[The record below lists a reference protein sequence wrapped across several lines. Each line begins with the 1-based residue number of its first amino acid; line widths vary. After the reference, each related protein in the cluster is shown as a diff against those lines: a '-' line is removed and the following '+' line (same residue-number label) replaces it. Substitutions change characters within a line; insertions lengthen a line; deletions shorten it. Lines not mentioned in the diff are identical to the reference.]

1 MSAHPIPSWPTLR
14 PMGHLRAFIADPIG
28 LFTEAHQRFGPVV
41 KIRFL
46 SEPVL
51 SVSTPDAAHRI
62 LVDNARNYVKD
73 TPGYTV
79 LRRLLG
85 LGLVTAEGADW
96 RRKRRIANPAFHR
109 RCLAGFV
116 ETMNTATA
124 DWSATLHARAD
135 TEAPVEMSGELVKL
149 TLRIA
154 GETLFHV
161 DLTEESD
168 GVSRAVRTALECFN
182 DQLMTALPPLSWL
195 PLPGARRMDEA
206 IADLD
211 RVVQGII
218 DGRRSN
224 PEEKADLL
232 GMLMGLED
240 EETGTRLSDKE
251 LRDEVVTMLLAGHET
266 TANALSWGMWL
277 LAEAPEVA
285 AKAADEVRGVCPAG
299 PIGFAELAELPY
311 LRATVKEVLRLY
323 PPVWLL
329 ARRAVEDDVIEGFH
343 VPAGR
348 VVFFAPWL
356 LHRDERHWPDPE
368 TLDPMRFVDEAV
380 MKARPSAAYLPFSS
394 GARKCIGDRFAEAEI
409 AVVLGHV
416 LRDWTLARKADHEP
430 GHRASVALGPL
441 DGVPV
446 HVRPRA

>member
-14 PMGHLRAFIADPIG
+14 PMGHLRAYIADPIG

-41 KIRFL
+41 KIWFL

-195 PLPGARRMDEA
+195 PLPGARRIDEA

-218 DGRRSN
+218 DGRRTN

-232 GMLMGLED
+232 GMLMGVGGRGDRHSL
-240 EETGTRLSDKE
+240 
-251 LRDEVVTMLLAGHET
+251 
-266 TANALSWGMWL
+266 
-277 LAEAPEVA
+277 
-285 AKAADEVRGVCPAG
+285 VRQ
-299 PIGFAELAELPY
+299 
-311 LRATVKEVLRLY
+311 RA
-323 PPVWLL
+323 
-329 ARRAVEDDVIEGFH
+329 
-343 VPAGR
+343 AGR
-348 VVFFAPWL
+348 GGHDVAHGPRD
-356 LHRDERHWPDPE
+356 HRQ
-368 TLDPMRFVDEAV
+368 
-380 MKARPSAAYLPFSS
+380 RP
-394 GARKCIGDRFAEAEI
+394 
-409 AVVLGHV
+409 VLGHV
-416 LRDWTLARKADHEP
+416 VARRGAGGRGEGRRRGAWGLSSGP
-430 GHRASVALGPL
+430 HRLC
-441 DGVPV
+441 
-446 HVRPRA
+446 